1 MCCTVEDTLRKARA
15 EATKAVLVNSGVRR
29 LMWDAGDVLMTRLS
43 NWP

>member
-1 MCCTVEDTLRKARA
+1 MCCTVEDTLRKTRA